1 MVEWLSLWTKPLW
14 FSFLGCN
21 FHQYIEW
28 RGYDLYCMFVCIDF
42 LIELL

>member
-28 RGYDLYCMFVCIDF
+28 RICGEVMTLIVCLFV
-42 LIELL
+42 LIFD